1 VTIGVSPTYITGMGA
16 VSALGVGV
24 RKLWQGLRSGQS
36 GVTPIV
42 IPRTER
48 QQIGQAAHLG
58 SFNPEEHI
66 APDLAAATDRFVHFA
81 IVAADEAVKQAGW
94 RTVEPMG
101 DRTAVIIGSGIGG
114 STTSDVGHYKFY
126 VTHERGDPMTVP
138 KVMPSAAASHIAM
151 RYGARGPSFAVS
163 SACSSSSQ
171 AIGLGLMLIRSGV
184 VDRAIVGGSEAMLT
198 PATFRAW
205 ETLRVM
211 TPGLCRPFSRGR
223 DGMVLGEGAAVFL
236 LENEISAKRGTTPLA
251 ELSGYGTS
259 SDAYDIV
266 RPDPQGAARSM
277 QLALADASLNPSD
290 IDYINAHGT
299 GTILNDVNES
309 ESMRLVFD
317 GSLPDILVSSTKP
330 IHGHA
335 LGAAGAIELVATICA
350 LRDGLAPPTI
360 NWQEPDPRCIPDPVA
375 NFAREKQMEFAMSN
389 SFAFGGINA
398 SLIVKRFE
406 P

>member
-1 VTIGVSPTYITGMGA
+1 MKELQYSCLKTKSP
-16 VSALGVGV
+16 
-24 RKLWQGLRSGQS
+24 QS
-36 GVTPIV
+36 G
-42 IPRTER
+42 
-48 QQIGQAAHLG
+48 
-58 SFNPEEHI
+58 
-66 APDLAAATDRFVHFA
+66 APA
-81 IVAADEAVKQAGW
+81 
-94 RTVEPMG
+94 
-101 DRTAVIIGSGIGG
+101 
-114 STTSDVGHYKFY
+114 
-126 VTHERGDPMTVP
+126 
-138 KVMPSAAASHIAM
+138 
-151 RYGARGPSFAVS
+151 
-163 SACSSSSQ
+163 
-171 AIGLGLMLIRSGV
+171 
-184 VDRAIVGGSEAMLT
+184 
-198 PATFRAW
+198 
-205 ETLRVM
+205 
-211 TPGLCRPFSRGR
+211 
-223 DGMVLGEGAAVFL
+223 
-236 LENEISAKRGTTPLA
+236 PLA

-259 SDAYDIV
+259 SDASDIV

-277 QLALADASLNPSD
+277 QLALADANLIPSD

-299 GTILNDVNES
+299 GTILNDVSEL

-398 SLIVKRFE
+398 SLIVKRLD